1 MEFFLTETEQDM
13 LGRDLHTLE
22 VLGPLLADM
31 LEPSVPASGTN
42 AGRPAK
48 RPGSR
53 SPAVLRVMQ
62 VRMDV
67 GLVMARWCAR
77 LTRTAG
83 VGGPGGKEMHVVAA
97 HLHAQLPAI
106 VSMPWAVECA
116 GQIAQAAREVAD
128 LADPPPP
135 AVAPDAPRRTPVAE
149 QWGTELELS
158 RACEVLGVR
167 VSRRSIRR
175 WGEQGAIGVRHT
187 EAGARRYR
195 LSEVVDWARG
205 MDERTDASRATEQGA
220 AL

>member
-1 MEFFLTETEQDM
+1 MENYLTEVEQDM

-31 LEPSVPASGTN
+31 LEPTTPSSGTN

-53 SPAVLRVMQ
+53 PPAVLRVMQ

-67 GLVMARWCAR
+67 GVRMARWCMR
-77 LTRTAG
+77 LASTAG
-83 VGGPGGKEMHVVAA
+83 VGAPGGNEMHVVAA
-97 HLHAQLPAI
+97 HLHAQLPVI
-106 VSMPWAVECA
+106 SEMPWARELA
-116 GQIAQAAREVAD
+116 GHIAQSAREVAD
-128 LADPPPP
+128 LVDPPAP
-135 AVAPDAPRRTPVAE
+135 AAAPDAPPRTPVAE
-149 QWGTELELS
+149 QWGTELEMA

-175 WGEQGAIGVRHT
+175 WGEQGAIGVRHDDD
-187 EAGARRYR
+187 GGRKYR
-195 LSEVVDWARG
+195 LAEVVEWARG
-205 MDERTDASRATEQGA
+205 MDERTAATRATDHGA